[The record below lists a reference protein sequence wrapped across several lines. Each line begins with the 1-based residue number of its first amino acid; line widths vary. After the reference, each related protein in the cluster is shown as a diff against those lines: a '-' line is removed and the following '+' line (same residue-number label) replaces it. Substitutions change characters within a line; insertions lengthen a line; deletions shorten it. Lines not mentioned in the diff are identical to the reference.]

1 VGESVGSGKTTL
13 VETLCK
19 AIREKCN
26 LVMVIDDTY
35 TKKNQ
40 RLLTVFGA
48 LEANR
53 IMGAETGGCSHA
65 AIREDASINLKTVDR
80 MLETFPNIGIVSIE
94 SGNDNLAA
102 TFSPELSDP
111 LVHEHPIER
120 SSGHASL
127 GSNTAS
133 AKPSI
138 TRCEPHLPGS
148 LFPTV
153 RCALVSCSQQFVVHK
168 FLSVIHLQSE
178 DIP

>member
-1 VGESVGSGKTTL
+1 MGAPVGSGKTTL

-19 AIREKCN
+19 AMREKCN

-48 LEANR
+48 LEAHR

-80 MLETFPNIGIVSIE
+80 MLETFPNIDIVFIE

-111 LVHEHPIER
+111 LVHEHCIER

-127 GSNTAS
+127 GSNTSS
-133 AKPSI
+133 AKSSI
-138 TRCEPHLPGS
+138 ALCEPHLPGS
-148 LFPTV
+148 PFSYSSLRSCLMFAAV
-153 RCALVSCSQQFVVHK
+153 RRA
-168 FLSVIHLQSE
+168 
-178 DIP
+178 